1 MPRKLATLQPVS
13 SWLVQGTTEL
23 GQHVRNQRATL
34 GLRIDDAAALCGV
47 SSDVLSRFENGKPV
61 TTNKLM
67 LIMNGFGM
75 QLIPLPTR
83 HAMALIPSLE
93 AIQNSKE

>member
-1 MPRKLATLQPVS
+1 MPRKLPTVQPVS

-23 GQHVRNQRATL
+23 GQHVRNQRAAL

-47 SSDVLSRFENGKPV
+47 SSDVLSRLENGKPV

-67 LIMNGFGM
+67 LIMNGFGLACSLFLC
-75 QLIPLPTR
+75 QLDKR
-83 HAMALIPSLE
+83 WH
-93 AIQNSKE
+93 